1 MCIRDRFISSYLL
14 SQKLNSSIG
23 YRLSYTIKEH
33 LPQYHEAFKICNH
46 YNNKGDLTPFAEM
59 FLEIVDI
66 SMKQLYEALSERS
79 ERLRHYES
87 QIKRFPYA
95 GDKSMYQ
102 LYDLLLQAALFS
114 DSGITQKEL
123 EFHMGMSYNTVRA
136 KLHKIPQDLLTET
149 HQGKR
154 AYMLCLKAV
163 DQILE
168 KEAYN

>member
-1 MCIRDRFISSYLL
+1 MENWYQF
-14 SQKLNSSIG
+14 QK
-23 YRLSYTIKEH
+23 
-33 LPQYHEAFKICNH
+33 
-46 YNNKGDLTPFAEM
+46 
-59 FLEIVDI
+59 
-66 SMKQLYEALSERS
+66 
-79 ERLRHYES
+79 
-87 QIKRFPYA
+87 
-95 GDKSMYQ
+95 